1 MGRTILGAVAGLAVA
16 FFTIMLIE
24 MASHHVYP
32 PPPGIDPGNTAD
44 MARLIGMLPPGALLF
59 VVAAWVI
66 GAFDGGF
73 VAALVARHQRPRIAA
88 LAPALMVMAGVVGM
102 ILVMPAHPMWMAVA
116 GLLLPI
122 PAALAGAWLAGKR
135 GQAR

>member
-1 MGRTILGAVAGLAVA
+1 MGRTILGAIGGLAVA

-24 MASHHVYP
+24 MAGHQLYP

-59 VVAAWVI
+59 VIAAWVI
-66 GAFDGGF
+66 GAFDGGL
-73 VAALVARHQRPRIAA
+73 VAALIARDQRPRIAA
-88 LAPALMVMAGVVGM
+88 LAPAVMVMAGVIGM
-102 ILVMPAHPMWMAVA
+102 IVVMPAHPLWMAVA

-122 PAALAGAWLAGKR
+122 PAALLGARLAGTR
-135 GQAR
+135 RNG